1 MADVIG
7 KENTDVRKNKKTSG
21 RGLVSQTQ
29 CDYGIYQ
36 SGSDCGGADGAQGTE
51 SAAVLH
57 QTAQQCAQT

>member
-1 MADVIG
+1 MYLEI
-7 KENTDVRKNKKTSG
+7 TTKTSG